1 MRVTNAF
8 ALSALTFVVGCGVP
22 LPFNYDSEQFPVDIS
37 EVMGDGAV
45 TLPENDQ
52 IPDGAPADAEEARA
66 LLAQYLGEAETND
79 IWPEGAEELRIDIPL
94 VHKFDVDL
102 SNDPNVTQM
111 AGRLSAIAVDKLEVE
126 FVQNTLNYPIPSVY
140 FLTVNDGVEL
150 PAAEEIDL
158 ANLPSGVNNVG
169 HMTGLEPG
177 ASGTFGLEYSET
189 GKQDLSDT
197 VLSLKFSIAVFSR
210 IEFNSAVEELF
221 PSGGATVSA
230 SIAGRLL
237 PQ

>member
-1 MRVTNAF
+1 M
-8 ALSALTFVVGCGVP
+8 
-22 LPFNYDSEQFPVDIS
+22 
-37 EVMGDGAV
+37 
-45 TLPENDQ
+45 
-52 IPDGAPADAEEARA
+52 
-66 LLAQYLGEAETND
+66 
-79 IWPEGAEELRIDIPL
+79 
-94 VHKFDVDL
+94 
-102 SNDPNVTQM
+102 
-111 AGRLSAIAVDKLEVE
+111 
-126 FVQNTLNYPIPSVY
+126 Y
-140 FLTVNDGVEL
+140 FLTVNHGVEL

-177 ASGTFGLEYSET
+177 ASGTFGLEYSAT
-189 GKQDLSDT
+189 GKQDMSDT

>member
-1 MRVTNAF
+1 MRLTNAL

-22 LPFNYDSEQFPVDIS
+22 LPFNYDSDQFPVDVS

-45 TLPENDQ
+45 VLPENDQ
-52 IPDGAPADAEEARA
+52 IPDGAPEDADAARA
-66 LLAQYLGEAETND
+66 LLAEYLGEAEAND

-94 VHKFDVDL
+94 LHKFDVDL

-140 FLTVNDGVEL
+140 FLTV
-150 PAAEEIDL
+150 AEGTEVPEADAIDL
-158 ANLPSGVNNVG
+158 ANLPAGINNVG

-177 ASGTFGLEYSET
+177 ASGTFGLENSET

-197 VLSLKFSIAVFSR
+197 VLSLKFSIAVYSR
-210 IEFNSAVEELF
+210 IEFNSAVAELF